1 MNDNNELKIN
11 TPVVKKVKVNGVYQV
26 HNDDLKILTNYGYKH
41 DVIVT
46 SINSKRKTARVK
58 TITSLERRKNNK
70 WYFTNGKLDDVRSG
84 KILLIPVSQFKT
96 KHLSGV
102 NHNSKVVPLE
112 KIHYKESNDKTK
124 FPNRYKFLIHKK

>member
-1 MNDNNELKIN
+1 MSDNENFTIK
-11 TPVVKKVKVNGVYQV
+11 TPVAKKVKVNGVYQV
-26 HNDDLKILTNYGYKH
+26 HNDDLKILTSHGYKH

-46 SINSKRKTARVK
+46 SINKKRKTARVK

-70 WYFTNGKLDDVRSG
+70 WFFTSGKLDDVRSG
-84 KILLIPVSQFKT
+84 KILLIPINQFKT
-96 KHLSGV
+96 KHLSGI

-112 KIHYKESNDKTK
+112 KIHYKEINDKTK